1 MFVFGNE
8 EFCTFAPSKYTA
20 TDYDL
25 VQAFYFLLVDVHF
38 IRCRKKF
45 HYHQFPDIDAGRGIN
60 EAGQTFTG
68 YDGLAQLDT
77 LTTSGSY
84 SKTFFTGI
92 GASGNFGALQQSF
105 TVTNK
110 PERFLSYQ
118 NINRIPARNQPGLSE
133 SHLAQIAEVNNSDE
147 QYVLDINNITGN
159 TGTKYFFSVSSKPFA
174 TVAVTSGESESSA
187 SQATFNVAK
196 FDPTSFCDGECTEA
210 GTTTSD
216 HINVSTEGPDKLI
229 INFYGEMSTTFG
241 KRTFDALADG
251 ETAPEE
257 APTNLWESAPNADLY
272 EAHKFESKSQLKT
285 AISEWA
291 TDDET
296 ALLNWGEI
304 KYWDITAVKDFSNL
318 FTEALGDNVGT
329 ESSPLSFD
337 LSNWNTTGVTNMSG
351 MFKGC
356 TYIDTL
362 GDISNWNT
370 GNVDNM
376 SGMFSGVKFLNY
388 VDIGKWN
395 VSNVIDM
402 SHMFD
407 GGTTNANYMNNYSA
421 FTLENWDV
429 SKVQNMSY
437 MFANN
442 AFIRP
447 NVSKWNVGSVVSMES
462 MFESFGGAIF
472 CNSKWK
478 SCNI

>member
-1 MFVFGNE
+1 M
-8 EFCTFAPSKYTA
+8 
-20 TDYDL
+20 
-25 VQAFYFLLVDVHF
+25 
-38 IRCRKKF
+38 
-45 HYHQFPDIDAGRGIN
+45 
-60 EAGQTFTG
+60 
-68 YDGLAQLDT
+68 
-77 LTTSGSY
+77 
-84 SKTFFTGI
+84 
-92 GASGNFGALQQSF
+92 
-105 TVTNK
+105 
-110 PERFLSYQ
+110 
-118 NINRIPARNQPGLSE
+118 
-133 SHLAQIAEVNNSDE
+133 NNSDE

-462 MFESFGGAIF
+462 MFESFGAPYSATVNGNPVTFDETLKLDVSRWNTSKVTTMYKMFKDVVRDIDLHDTCYWNF
-472 CNSKWK
+472 KSITNITYMFHTTDSNDHWWMSGNSLIDCWTFPSTISSDLTQLARTPQNYDPTDASFFQTKLGRK
-478 SCNI
+478 SMGF